1 MSREIKPSLIQKW
14 ARENPSLEISLWIE
28 TEMNTSGQVIK
39 LKCKACT
46 KFEKEISGMKKFK
59 TTWIDGYTGGAKLCG
74 LKEHVGGKP
83 HGKVM
88 RSFKATVLKLPSEN
102 DQRELETSI
111 TPEEMSRLT
120 RKANIAYFA
129 AKNDME

>member
-1 MSREIKPSLIQKW
+1 MSRKIKSNLIQKW

-28 TEMNTSGQVIK
+28 TEMNKSGQIIK

-46 KFEKEISGMKKFK
+46 KFEKEISGMKMFK
-59 TTWIDGYTGGAKLCG
+59 TTWIDGYTAAKLCG

-83 HGKVM
+83 DGKAM

-102 DQRELETSI
+102 DQRELET
-111 TPEEMSRLT
+111 
-120 RKANIAYFA
+120 
-129 AKNDME
+129 